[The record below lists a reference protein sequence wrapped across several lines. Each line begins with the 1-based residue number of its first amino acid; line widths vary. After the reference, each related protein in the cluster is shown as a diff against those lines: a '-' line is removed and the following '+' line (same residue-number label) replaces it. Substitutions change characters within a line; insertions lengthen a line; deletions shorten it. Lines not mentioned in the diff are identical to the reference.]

1 METNWVGFVGTA
13 LVIIAY
19 MPQILHLVNAQ
30 CSAGISIKAYVMW
43 LLSSLLLFGHAFSIK
58 DPVFIALQ
66 SYQLGATTTIVF
78 FAKKYANSA

>member
-1 METNWVGFVGTA
+1 METNWIGFLGTI
-13 LVIIAY
+13 LVILAY
-19 MPQILHLVNAQ
+19 MPQVLHLINAQ

-43 LLSSLLLFGHAFSIK
+43 LLSSALLFAHAFTIR

-78 FAKKYANSA
+78 FAKKYENSA